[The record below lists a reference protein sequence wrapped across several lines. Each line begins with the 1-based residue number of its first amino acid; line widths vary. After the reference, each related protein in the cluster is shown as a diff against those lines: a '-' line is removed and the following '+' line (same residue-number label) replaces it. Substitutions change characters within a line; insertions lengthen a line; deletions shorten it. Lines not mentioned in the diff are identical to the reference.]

1 MRRLRLATYGNSL
14 YVSSIA
20 ASLAREMRVEVS
32 LVDPDSPA
40 ARHSLEDL
48 APDVIV
54 LELDPA
60 TLELPLALL
69 LERPGLLLVVLS
81 PCCDDLLVLSGHRSQ
96 STTAI
101 DLVRVLT
108 EALGVP
114 A

>member
-1 MRRLRLATYGNSL
+1 
-14 YVSSIA
+14 
-20 ASLAREMRVEVS
+20 MRVDVS
-32 LVDPDSPA
+32 QVDPDSPV
-40 ARHSLEDL
+40 ARQSLEDL

-69 LERPGLLLVVLS
+69 LERSGLLLVVLS

-96 STTAI
+96 STTAV
-101 DLVRVLT
+101 DLMKVLT
-108 EALGVP
+108 EALSVP